1 MFEIRTDLA
10 LEAHEIA
17 AKNKKCAPDGVI
29 FRETSVDNYKMTRVE
44 ILSPEGEK
52 ATGKPMGRYL
62 SLDVGKIWNRGT
74 DEAEC
79 ICTHLG
85 NMLREL
91 AGEVESVLVIGL
103 GNTDIT
109 ADALGPL
116 AVNHLIVTRHL
127 KTEAPDIFNG
137 MGFCDLSAI
146 APGVLSQT
154 GIETAETAKSICDSL
169 KPSLVIA
176 IDALASGDMSRLG
189 TVVQI
194 SDTGI
199 SPGSGVCNR
208 RSSLNR
214 DTLGVPVI
222 SMGVPTVVDAV
233 TLASNVLGRDITE
246 EPKLH
251 ECENMFVTP
260 KDCDKIIAFMSRV
273 IGYAINM
280 AFHKELN
287 FEDITSVL
295 S

>member
-10 LEAHEIA
+10 MEAHEIA
-17 AKNKKCAPDGVI
+17 SKNKSHTLDGVI
-29 FRETSVDNYKMTRVE
+29 FREEAQDGYKLTRVE
-44 ILSPEGEK
+44 IISPEGER
-52 ATGKPMGRYL
+52 ATGKPMGKYL
-62 SLDVGKIWNRGT
+62 SMDVGKIWNRG
-74 DEAEC
+74 AEEVKGVC
-79 ICTHLG
+79 CHLAS
-85 NMLREL
+85 MLCEL
-91 AGEVESVLVIGL
+91 AGSPESILVVGL

-116 AVNHLIVTRHL
+116 SLDHVIVTRHL
-127 KTEAPDIFNG
+127 RSEAPDIFNK
-137 MGFCDLSAI
+137 MGFCDISAI
-146 APGVLSQT
+146 APGVLSKT
-154 GIETAETAKSICDSL
+154 GIETAETVKSVCNTL

-176 IDALASGDMSRLG
+176 IDALASGDMTRLG

-208 RSSLNR
+208 RSSLNS
-214 DTLGVPVI
+214 DTLRAPVI

-233 TLASNVLGRDITE
+233 TLASNVLGRDVE
-246 EPKLH
+246 GEAGLS

-273 IGYAINM
+273 IGYAINV
-280 AFHKELN
+280 AFHKELS

>member
-17 AKNKKCAPDGVI
+17 QKNKQNTIDGVI
-29 FRETSVDNYKMTRVE
+29 FREEALDSYKLTRVE
-44 ILSPEGEK
+44 IISPDGER
-52 ATGKPMGRYL
+52 ATGKPMGKYL

-74 DEAEC
+74 DETERV
-79 ICTHLG
+79 CTHLG
-85 NMLREL
+85 DMIREL
-91 AGEVESVLVIGL
+91 ADNAENVLIVGL

-116 AVNHLIVTRHL
+116 AVRHVIVTRHL
-127 KTEAPDIFNG
+127 KNESPHIFNG
-137 MGFCDLSAI
+137 MGFSELSAI
-146 APGVLSQT
+146 VPGVLSQT
-154 GIETAETAKSICDSL
+154 GIETAETVKCICHTL
-169 KPSLVIA
+169 KPSLVLA
-176 IDALASGDMSRLG
+176 IDALASGDMARLG
-189 TVVQI
+189 TVIQI

-214 DTLGVPVI
+214 STLGVPVI
-222 SMGVPTVVDAV
+222 SMGLPTVVDAV
-233 TLASNVLGRDITE
+233 TLASNVFGRNPAE
-246 EPKLH
+246 EENLK

-273 IGYAINM
+273 IGYAINT
-280 AFHKELN
+280 AFHKELS
-287 FEDITSVL
+287 FDDITSVL